1 MVFDTPR
8 SYLLTER
15 KDLGLSDRD
24 LADVFLSA
32 LMSMLKSL
40 SAVRL
45 ECMGVMYRF
54 MWHGGSWL
62 DSAVEYPSFFF
73 IDFWKRNEYTE
84 LAPIFSNPH
93 VNDTQSSLSLGQS
106 KRRP

>member
-1 MVFDTPR
+1 MVFYTPR

-62 DSAVEYPSFFF
+62 DSAVEYPSFFHRLLET
-73 IDFWKRNEYTE
+73 KRVLRTRTNLFKPTRQRH
-84 LAPIFSNPH
+84 PSHHF
-93 VNDTQSSLSLGQS
+93 
-106 KRRP
+106 R